1 VFLHGASRGPLGIAI
16 VIAMIAL
23 RIFMRR
29 GMGGFGGRGGMG
41 RGPFNRRRGGG
52 PFI

>member
-1 VFLHGASRGPLGIAI
+1 VFLHGASRGPIGIAI

-29 GMGGFGGRGGMG
+29 GMGGRGGMG

-52 PFI
+52 PFL

>member
-1 VFLHGASRGPLGIAI
+1 VFLHGASRGPIGI
-16 VIAMIAL
+16 VLVVAMIAVRLLL
-23 RIFMRR
+23 RG

-41 RGPFNRRRGGG
+41 RGPFGRRRGG

>member
-1 VFLHGASRGPLGIAI
+1 MFLHGVSRGPVGIAI
-16 VIAMIAL
+16 VVAMIAV
-23 RIFMRR
+23 RILMRR
-29 GMGGFGGRGGMG
+29 GMGGRGGMG